1 MSRKLTNKEENM
13 WNAIVGSLI
22 ATVAPKL
29 VDSFTSYVGE
39 VADELISD
47 FEKLSILDEVSKFFN
62 VNQSTA
68 MVLPTAQKQIPAVKP
83 KKVILNRKK
92 PDYHDITL
100 AEYQYICDAHTWFNE
115 YNVHF
120 FAAGKQYHQT
130 VLVNTLNNILG
141 LDKSLTPLRN
151 VWSTKG
157 TTLECERPDVPPTF
171 DSTYA
176 TFIGVLES
184 EGTKFAAKLSTS
196 RKASKSSTK

>member
-1 MSRKLTNKEENM
+1 MNKKLSNKEQDM
-13 WNAIVGSLI
+13 WNVLIGSLI
-22 ATVAPKL
+22 TTVAPKL
-29 VDSFTSYVGE
+29 MDSFTSYVDE

-47 FEKLSILDEVSKFFN
+47 FEKLSILDEVGKFFN
-62 VNQSTA
+62 INQSTA
-68 MVLPTAQKQIPAVKP
+68 MVLPNAIKVLPAVKP

-115 YNVHF
+115 YNVNF

-130 VLVNTLNNILG
+130 VLVNTLNSILG
-141 LDKSLTPLRN
+141 LNKSLTPFRN

-157 TTLECERPDVPPTF
+157 TTLECERPDIPPTF
-171 DSTYA
+171 DSTKEN
-176 TFIGVLES
+176 FIGVLES
-184 EGTKFAAKLSTS
+184 EGTKYAAKLSTS